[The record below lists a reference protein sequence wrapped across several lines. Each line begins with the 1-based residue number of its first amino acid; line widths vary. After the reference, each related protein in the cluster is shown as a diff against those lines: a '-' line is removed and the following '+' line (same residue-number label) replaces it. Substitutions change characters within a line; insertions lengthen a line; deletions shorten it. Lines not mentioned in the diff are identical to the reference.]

1 MNIQR
6 AVCVIM
12 ICCCGSLFV
21 RICMLVLVG
30 RNVVRVKLRNSDD
43 YVSLARCYG
52 VIKAHVSGIV
62 RIGTPAGACIRGGYI
77 YIIYTLFLYFFS
89 IYRLVYENF

>member
-62 RIGTPAGACIRGGYI
+62 RIGTPAGACIRGGLYISIYI
-77 YIIYTLFLYFFS
+77 YIIYTLFYIF
-89 IYRLVYENF
+89 